1 MAEGTISFSTN
12 SLVLD
17 PGLVVPYIRV
27 TDGRNNAYIY
37 PTTVLS
43 SSTGPTGPLGN
54 TGPQGITGPAGRQG
68 NIGPPGLSLPGP
80 TGPTGKDGMKGVAG
94 STGPTGADG
103 IKGVMGPTGA
113 DGMKGIMGN
122 TGPTGADGM
131 KGIMGN
137 TGPTGAD
144 GPIGPTGADGP
155 TGSSGDTGNTG
166 DTGPTGPGF
175 NNISS
180 SDASATIVTLDNLQ
194 VQIPDSGTISLQIAA
209 NSDSFTANMGGYE
222 PAGYFSNRNVTVL
235 PEEFTY
241 VYPTASLTTGDVM
254 VAHVNDITNNK
265 MYRITGM
272 VGPDKNVIVIERLY
286 P

>member
-1 MAEGTISFSTN
+1 MSEGTISFSTN

-27 TDGRNNAYIY
+27 TDGINNAHIY
-37 PTTVLS
+37 PTTVIS

-94 STGPTGADG
+94 CIGPTGADG

-137 TGPTGAD
+137 TGPTGSTGAD
-144 GPIGPTGADGP
+144 GPTGPTGADGP
-155 TGSSGDTGNTG
+155 TGSSG

-194 VQIPDSGTISLQIAA
+194 VKIPGSDTISLQIAA
-209 NSDSFTANMGGYE
+209 NSVSFTANIGGYE

-235 PEEFTY
+235 PAGFTY
-241 VYPTASLTTGDVM
+241 IHRTASSLMEGDVM
-254 VAHVNDITNNK
+254 VAHVNDTTNNK

-272 VGPDKNVIVIERLY
+272 VGPGKNVIVIERLY

>member
-1 MAEGTISFSTN
+1 MSEGTISFSTN

-27 TDGRNNAYIY
+27 TDGINNAHIY
-37 PTTVLS
+37 PTTVIS

-94 STGPTGADG
+94 CIGPTGADG

-122 TGPTGADGM
+122 TGPTGS
-131 KGIMGN
+131 
-137 TGPTGAD
+137 TGAD
-144 GPIGPTGADGP
+144 GPTGPTGADGP
-155 TGSSGDTGNTG
+155 TGSSGDTGDTGNTG

-175 NNISS
+175 NNISNCDLS
-180 SDASATIVTLDNLQ
+180 GTIVTLDNLQ
-194 VQIPDSGTISLQIAA
+194 VRIPASETISLQIAA
-209 NSDSFTANMGGYE
+209 NSDFFTANMGGYE
-222 PAGYFSNRNVTVL
+222 PAGYFSNLNVTVL
-235 PEEFTY
+235 PAGFTY
-241 VYPTASLTTGDVM
+241 IHRTASSLTIGDVM
-254 VAHVNDITNNK
+254 VAHVNDTTNNK

-272 VGPDKNVIVIERLY
+272 VGPEKNVIVIERLY